1 MPRSNRP
8 RRRARGEPSP
18 EPVIDRDRALYGT
31 GRLEQHP
38 DGEWLVRPVSVAAAG
53 KAYLCPGCRQQ
64 IPPRVAHLV
73 AWPAEEPIGAFGGV
87 EDRRH
92 WHRACW
98 TARHRR
104 R

>member
-1 MPRSNRP
+1 M
-8 RRRARGEPSP
+8 
-18 EPVIDRDRALYGT
+18 LYGT
-31 GRLEQHP
+31 GRLERHP
-38 DGEWLVRPVSVAAAG
+38 DGEWLVRPVPGTSAT
-53 KAYLCPGCRQQ
+53 KDYLCPGCRQQ
-64 IPPRVAHLV
+64 IPAGTAHVV

-98 TARHRR
+98 SARNRR